1 MLELP
6 YIIKGKGSMENKR
19 RLYLFLALLM
29 MVSLLLSGCDKSLEA
44 LSNKVEKNMSKR
56 EVVDILGR
64 DYEKYEH
71 DDDEFSLVWI
81 SEDKSEVVEV
91 YFDDDK
97 EVDDVDW
104 MDEDDWEEWL
114 EEIETKGRVS
124 YDEFIKRF
132 DDTLELMVEKD
143 KHKILFEYEFAEDED
158 GFKSYIPQ
166 YEDSGIGGVRLIFDE
181 DGYIKQ
187 GIFAFNSYHEEF
199 IEYNLII
206 NLCFEV
212 GMLGDVLQDIEYGE
226 YYVVNN
232 YCVKQEI
239 DGSIFCNSIYYL
251 ED

>member
-1 MLELP
+1 
-6 YIIKGKGSMENKR
+6 MENKR
-19 RLYLFLALLM
+19 RLCLFLVALM
-29 MVSLLLSGCDKSLEA
+29 MVSLLLAGCDKSLEA
-44 LSNKVEKNMSKR
+44 LSSKVEKNMSKR

-124 YDEFIKRF
+124 YDDFMDGF
-132 DDTLELMVEKD
+132 DDTLDLLIETNEQEILLDTKFEKGEPNELNYMLEMDGIIVCLITLEIKDEYVNQAIISGRVEVNKYLEYTV
-143 KHKILFEYEFAEDED
+143 ILLSAMET
-158 GFKSYIPQ
+158 
-166 YEDSGIGGVRLIFDE
+166 
-181 DGYIKQ
+181 
-187 GIFAFNSYHEEF
+187 
-199 IEYNLII
+199 
-206 NLCFEV
+206 
-212 GMLGDVLQDIEYGE
+212 GMLGEIVTDLEYDELYTFGSYEVMTQLQDYWLS
-226 YYVVNN
+226 
-232 YCVKQEI
+232 EI
-239 DGSIFCNSIYYL
+239 IQYA